1 MITVSIIIPVH
12 NRINITKQGLSSLT
26 DSLNHCKGGCV
37 NVKFEIIVVDD
48 GSTDGSGDWIKR
60 NYPFIHVVYGD
71 GDLWWSGSVN
81 RGVKY
86 ALDFLGTDYGL
97 LWNDDLITDKEYFK
111 ILSEFLVQ
119 IDPVDYILG
128 SRVCYE
134 SDKDRTWSVGGYFSK
149 WTGEKFTIR
158 NVKETKG
165 ILDCHWQPGM
175 GTLVPKYVMI
185 EKDIWWDEKRYPQYY
200 GDSDFTLKC
209 LEKGIQIKTNLE
221 LVIYNRT
228 EYTGDRDNASFIDFV
243 VSLFSIRSFYEI
255 KRNLMFYT
263 QHGFVPFVYY
273 GMVKK
278 YAYYFFKLFKDN
290 WSRNKVS

>member
-1 MITVSIIIPVH
+1 MMIVSIIIPIH
-12 NRINITKQGLSSLT
+12 NRLEVTKTGLNSLT
-26 DSLNHCKGGCV
+26 KSLDGNDENPFNIHY
-37 NVKFEIIVVDD
+37 EIVIVDD
-48 GSTDGSGDWIKR
+48 GSTDGSAQWISE
-60 NYPFIHVVYGD
+60 NYPSTHLVTGD
-71 GDLWWSGSVN
+71 GSLWWTGCVN
-81 RGVKY
+81 RGVQY
-86 ALDFLGTDYGL
+86 AVYTLDADYVL
-97 LWNDDLITDKEYFK
+97 LWNDDVITDKEYFT
-111 ILSEFLVQ
+111 ILSDFLVQ
-119 IDPVDYILG
+119 KHPINYILG

-134 SDKDRTWSVGGYFSK
+134 SDKDRIWSVGGYFSK

-175 GTLVPKYVMI
+175 GTLVPKYIML
-185 EKDIWWDEKRYPQYY
+185 EKGIWWDEKRYPQYY

-228 EYTGDRDNASFIDFV
+228 EYTGDRDNATFIDFV

-278 YAYYFFKLFKDN
+278 YAYYVFKLFKDN
-290 WSRNKVS
+290 LSRNKVS

>member
-86 ALDFLGTDYGL
+86 ALDFLGTDYVL